1 MKQPL
6 AFRMRPTSIDEV
18 IGQEHLVGK
27 NGFLRNCLE
36 SDVALS
42 MILYGPSGC
51 GKTTI
56 AEAFAKSMNINFI
69 KLNAVTSNK
78 DEMMQAIKEAKLIPS
93 IIMVDEV
100 HRLNKDKQDLFLPYL
115 EAGTFIFIGATT
127 SNPILAINK
136 AIRSRTRL
144 LEVLPLK
151 PQEIL
156 IGLKKALVSP
166 NGLNNSRSFSD
177 EALNYISKIAGGDL
191 RYGYNILESASLSY
205 TKNHLITE
213 EDINSLNFSSNT
225 LMDKDEDEHYDTVS
239 ALQKSIRGSDV
250 DAAIL
255 YLGKMLSSG
264 DLEGTIR
271 RLLIT
276 AYEDIGLA
284 NPPAVDRCY
293 NACQVALSSGLPE
306 AMIPLGFTVVDL
318 ALSPKSKSA
327 ALAIENAYS
336 FVKEKPIH
344 VRSYLRYTPVDVDAE
359 DRYPYDRPDIW
370 ENIIY
375 MPENMEHLK
384 FYYPERNSKYEQNIT
399 QNYDRL
405 KNIYKTNNLKEL
417 KKYHK

>member
-151 PQEIL
+151 SQEIL

-205 TKNHLITE
+205 TKI
-213 EDINSLNFSSNT
+213 
-225 LMDKDEDEHYDTVS
+225 
-239 ALQKSIRGSDV
+239 
-250 DAAIL
+250 IL
-255 YLGKMLSSG
+255 
-264 DLEGTIR
+264 
-271 RLLIT
+271 
-276 AYEDIGLA
+276 
-284 NPPAVDRCY
+284 
-293 NACQVALSSGLPE
+293 
-306 AMIPLGFTVVDL
+306 
-318 ALSPKSKSA
+318 
-327 ALAIENAYS
+327 
-336 FVKEKPIH
+336 
-344 VRSYLRYTPVDVDAE
+344 
-359 DRYPYDRPDIW
+359 
-370 ENIIY
+370 
-375 MPENMEHLK
+375 
-384 FYYPERNSKYEQNIT
+384 
-399 QNYDRL
+399 
-405 KNIYKTNNLKEL
+405 
-417 KKYHK
+417 